1 MKFVIE
7 SDTEQSLEAFATA
20 SSVART
26 ISKLQR
32 ISKDFLAFRELVTD
46 VKCLDKSKPK
56 YAEGKVGVSAP
67 SSKAVGERNWEF
79 YRVCKRVADSKGK
92 INTPQELNKVY
103 EELMNKEY
111 LAAKSSG
118 YRLAAL
124 PTHEIE
130 FPKSGW
136 FGFPLVNIERSI
148 VLFPKLCK
156 VFTDYL
162 EGQNIDSGY
171 QQVIEKLFSDMQG
184 VIEKESLGVANKLK
198 SKQKK

>member
-7 SDTEQSLEAFATA
+7 SDAEQSLESFATA
-20 SSVART
+20 NSVART
-26 ISKLQR
+26 ISKLER
-32 ISKDFLAFRELVTD
+32 ISKDFAGFRELVID
-46 VKCLDKSKPK
+46 VKCLDKSEPK
-56 YAEGKVGVSAP
+56 YAEGKVGISAP
-67 SSKAVGERNWEF
+67 SSKSVGERNWEF
-79 YRVCKRVADSKGK
+79 YRVCKRVVDSKGK
-92 INTPQELNKVY
+92 INTTQELNRVY
-103 EELMNKEY
+103 EELMTKAY
-111 LAAKSSG
+111 LSTKSKG
-118 YRLAAL
+118 YRLASL
-124 PTHEIE
+124 STHEIE

-162 EGQNIDSGY
+162 NGQNIDSGY